1 MRIHDRA
8 FQLEMQCRELADLT
22 PSRDVCRVII
32 QMDASQDV
40 ETYIKVSASIM
51 ERRAGLISA
60 KQLIPNPRTKG
71 KNNVSSKTKTSTSW
85 HTDRAVRAQLKPAQL
100 AYLSTTRDQVEH
112 FGKERVSQVLNSS
125 DFVKEIHAKRKYQPE
140 VFWSSSSMTMELTRD
155 ELVALPTRMPMVSG
169 VYPNRDVRL
178 PPVSRSTDMRPAIND
193 YRGYTWGLSKT
204 GALACWG
211 AYDAEGAVNG
221 QPVLVAVLDTGI
233 DPTHPDFVDEIGASK
248 IAGFAEFDEEGRML
262 HSGIEHA
269 QDDNDHGTHC
279 AGTIVG
285 GKASGRYIG
294 MAPQAKILAGRV
306 LQGGSGTDAQ
316 ILAGIDWA
324 IKSGAHI
331 ISMSLGGLQMTAG
344 VLDTY
349 TRAIINANS
358 VGIPVVVAVGN
369 EGSQTTGAPGNDYFA
384 FTVGATDHLDRAA
397 GFSGGRTQIVEQSR
411 YINQKSLPLVY
422 SKPDVSAPGVDIFSA
437 VRSRKWEAFNGS
449 SMATP
454 HVAGA
459 MALLLSGRSTILQD
473 TRGAERAELLQ
484 NLLIS
489 SVTELGEAGQ
499 NHRFG
504 YGRIDTLRAFGYA
517 DELGYVTDPAPRPQ
531 PTTSSVPPRKRAVKK
546 KAPKKK
552 AVKKKT
558 ARKTTKK
565 STKKKGSSRE

>member
-1 MRIHDRA
+1 MRDVDRS
-8 FQLEMQCRELADLT
+8 FQVEKQCEELADLT
-22 PSRDVCRVII
+22 PRTGVCPVIV
-32 QMDASQDV
+32 QMDASEEV
-40 ETYIKVSASIM
+40 EAYLQVSATIM

-60 KQLIPNPRTKG
+60 KQLLPNPRTKRG
-71 KNNVSSKTKTSTSW
+71 KNSGSW
-85 HTDRAVRAQLKPAQL
+85 HTNRAARTQLKKSQL
-100 AYLSTTRDQVEH
+100 AHLSTTRAQVE
-112 FGKERVSQVLNSS
+112 RVGTEKVSRILND
-125 DFVKEIHAKRKYQPE
+125 DFVKEVSDRRAYKPE
-140 VFWSSSSMTMELTRD
+140 VFWSSSSMTLELTRD
-155 ELVALPTRMPMVSG
+155 ELAALPQRMPQVSG
-169 VYPNRDVRL
+169 VYLNREVRL
-178 PPVSRSTDMRPAIND
+178 PPVSRSTDVRPAIND

-211 AYDAEGAVNG
+211 AYDAEGASAG
-221 QPVLVAVLDTGI
+221 QPILVAVLDTGI
-233 DPTHPDFVDEIGASK
+233 DPAHPDFIDEIGGSK
-248 IAGFAEFDEEGRML
+248 IADYAEFDRHGRQVNA
-262 HSGIEHA
+262 GPQHA
-269 QDDNDHGTHC
+269 IDDNDHGTHC

-294 MAPQAKILAGRV
+294 MAPQAKILAARV
-306 LQGGSGTDAQ
+306 LQNGSGTDAQ

-324 IKSGAHI
+324 IKSGAHV

-411 YINQKSLPLVY
+411 YISRDSLPLVY
-422 SKPDVSAPGVDIFSA
+422 SKPDVSAPGVDIYSA
-437 VRSRKWEAFNGS
+437 IRKGKWEAFNGS

-473 TRGAERAELLQ
+473 TQGAERAELLQ

-504 YGRIDTLRAFGYA
+504 YGRIDALRAFGYA
-517 DELGYVTDPAPRPQ
+517 DELGYVTPPPVPPPPPPPSRAKKPSPKKPPKKPAP
-531 PTTSSVPPRKRAVKK
+531 A
-546 KAPKKK
+546 
-552 AVKKKT
+552 
-558 ARKTTKK
+558 KK
-565 STKKKGSSRE
+565 SRSRKN